1 MAPHSFGRPASR
13 GSHEAKS
20 AGGSWSEEAE
30 DEDGEYT
37 IPVRDHKTGGT
48 YGIAHM
54 PILNPVLLKLLR
66 LYLTHVLQYEDM
78 SEEEQKSTPV
88 FQSKNKEPLQ
98 ILGLW
103 LIG

>member
-1 MAPHSFGRPASR
+1 
-13 GSHEAKS
+13 
-20 AGGSWSEEAE
+20 
-30 DEDGEYT
+30 
-37 IPVRDHKTGGT
+37 
-48 YGIAHM
+48 M